1 MEKNTKIQI
10 INIKYNNFAF
20 FLTIITALS
29 LLALFYLIIQTAN
42 SYVDSNIIKIT
53 NQKTIQDQN
62 NYKHLIGILKNIR
75 NTSINNIIISAN
87 FLDKTNKSIGNFS
100 KQSEITTINPNN
112 TSPFDILIYDK
123 KIYDKINIFNV
134 NIKYNKTKDK
144 ESMLNINSNISHIDI
159 NGFYFINGEI
169 QNKGN
174 TYSNNTTVTAV
185 TFDKNKEILGIWKAQ
200 TEPYTI
206 PPLSTASFSIPITDK
221 IQSFKISNYT
231 LLAESD
237 KYTTKYKE

>member
-29 LLALFYLIIQTAN
+29 LLALFYLIMQIAN
-42 SYVDSNIIKIT
+42 SYVDNNIIKIT

-62 NYKHLIGILKNIR
+62 NYKHLIGILKNIG

-87 FLDKTNKSIGNFS
+87 FLDKTNKLIGNFS

-123 KIYDKINIFNV
+123 KIYDKINNFDV
-134 NIKYNKTKDK
+134 NTKFNKTKHK
-144 ESMLNINSNISHIDI
+144 EDMLDISSNKSHIDI

-169 QNKGN
+169 QNKG
-174 TYSNNTTVTAV
+174 
-185 TFDKNKEILGIWKAQ
+185 K
-200 TEPYTI
+200 
-206 PPLSTASFSIPITDK
+206 
-221 IQSFKISNYT
+221 
-231 LLAESD
+231 
-237 KYTTKYKE
+237 